1 MRNKLDFHQPMFH
14 SIHGDA
20 DHVSGFD
27 FGHDVVAVGF
37 DGFSLDKE
45 NIGYFL
51 ACFFLTNQL
60 HDFLISWEVSSEV
73 LNEGT
78 TMLLLMKS

>member
-1 MRNKLDFHQPMFH
+1 MRNKLDFHQPMLH

-37 DGFSLDKE
+37 DGFSLNK
-45 NIGYFL
+45 
-51 ACFFLTNQL
+51 
-60 HDFLISWEVSSEV
+60 
-73 LNEGT
+73 
-78 TMLLLMKS
+78 

>member
-1 MRNKLDFHQPMFH
+1 MLIYPHQPMLH

-60 HDFLISWEVSSEV
+60 HDFD
-73 LNEGT
+73 
-78 TMLLLMKS
+78 LLGGEFRGVK